1 MYTKEEYEEKRN
13 ARYERLL
20 KAAEHAER
28 ESQENWNRARSM
40 ASVIPF
46 GHPILI
52 GHHSEGRD
60 RNYRARIESKHRKGY
75 ELHKKAEEYASRA
88 ASVGSNDAI
97 YSDDPEAVE
106 KIGDKLSQLLALQA
120 RYKAINAAHVKFLK
134 DPASLDKSAL
144 SLSDKK
150 LVRDYVPDWNKH
162 PIAGYQLTNL
172 SANIRRL
179 KERSKIVERKQAAED
194 TEEEIGGIKF
204 EYVPT
209 ENRIRITFA
218 GRVSPERFKELRQ
231 HGYRLA
237 KSFSDF
243 TFSAYH
249 NNNAKWLAEKIKEEA
264 AQVLQAGWASP
275 GG

>member
-1 MYTKEEYEEKRN
+1 MYTKDEYEAKRN
-13 ARYERLL
+13 ARYQRLL
-20 KAAEHAER
+20 DASHRAEQ
-28 ESQENWNRARSM
+28 ESQSARNESDRI
-40 ASVIPF
+40 SSFIPL
-46 GHPILI
+46 GQPILV
-52 GHHSEGRD
+52 GHHSEGRHRRALETI
-60 RNYRARIESKHRKGY
+60 RNKARKGY
-75 ELHKKAEEYASRA
+75 ELHQKAEEYKSRA
-88 ASVGSNDAI
+88 ASIENNDAI

-106 KIGDKLSQLLALQA
+106 KIGDKLGQLEALQA
-120 RYKAINAAHVKFLK
+120 RYKAINAAHIKFLK
-134 DPASLDKSAL
+134 TPASLDKSGL
-144 SLSDKK
+144 SESDKK

-179 KERSKIVERKQAAED
+179 KERAQVVERKQAAED
-194 TEEEIGGIKF
+194 TEEQVGRIKF

-237 KSFSDF
+237 KSFSDY

-249 NNNAKWLAEKIKEEA
+249 NNNAKWFAEKIKEEA
-264 AQVLQAGWASP
+264 AHVLQAD
-275 GG
+275 